1 MASGFLMFFGKIVR
15 VLSYFCLFLRQKG
28 NLLLAAVDVAPCER
42 YGLALQKVWF
52 CGAKP
57 YVSRSK
63 RYGFATGG
71 CARRLTGARI

>member
-42 YGLALQKVWF
+42 YG
-52 CGAKP
+52 
-57 YVSRSK
+57 
-63 RYGFATGG
+63 FAVRNHTFRAPKGMVLPRAVAQG
-71 CARRLTGARI
+71 V